1 MKPKLR
7 IYYKIKITLNDLIES
22 LITAQA
28 HANYQKSVQLTILTL
43 TLVNHGKRRSNYHRA
58 SDNLMRARHE
68 NRRKITCKDIC
79 SNKILFPIQSAVC
92 LCRRFSVFAILA
104 ALLLKKNHKY
114 FEKFYEIFIVFIPP
128 RYIWQSMVP
137 CPHFYFFLVTW
148 HHLVTRSVD
157 IAKWWLVKMPLEIMI
172 FMKSQIPNFTKKN
185 RRSSLC
191 PCANDLWLLFLR
203 FWRETV
209 RPRLDSYSCRARYH
223 HVTVPERYNQHS
235 QCAMIKNIRQF
246 LINHSK
252 SLKLW
257 DAII

>member
-79 SNKILFPIQSAVC
+79 SNKILFPIRSAVY

-172 FMKSQIPNFTKKN
+172 FMKSQIPNFTKKK
-185 RRSSLC
+185 SKELIMSLC
-191 PCANDLWLLFLR
+191 
-203 FWRETV
+203 
-209 RPRLDSYSCRARYH
+209 
-223 HVTVPERYNQHS
+223 
-235 QCAMIKNIRQF
+235 
-246 LINHSK
+246 
-252 SLKLW
+252 
-257 DAII
+257 

>member
-1 MKPKLR
+1 M
-7 IYYKIKITLNDLIES
+7 Y
-22 LITAQA
+22 
-28 HANYQKSVQLTILTL
+28 
-43 TLVNHGKRRSNYHRA
+43 
-58 SDNLMRARHE
+58 
-68 NRRKITCKDIC
+68 
-79 SNKILFPIQSAVC
+79 
-92 LCRRFSVFAILA
+92 LCRRFSASAILA
-104 ALLLKKNHKY
+104 ALLLKINHE
-114 FEKFYEIFIVFIPP
+114 FLRNFRSREIFILSYPSALYVAIHCILSP
-128 RYIWQSMVP
+128 ILL
-137 CPHFYFFLVTW
+137 FLVTW

-257 DAII
+257 DAIIWSGYP